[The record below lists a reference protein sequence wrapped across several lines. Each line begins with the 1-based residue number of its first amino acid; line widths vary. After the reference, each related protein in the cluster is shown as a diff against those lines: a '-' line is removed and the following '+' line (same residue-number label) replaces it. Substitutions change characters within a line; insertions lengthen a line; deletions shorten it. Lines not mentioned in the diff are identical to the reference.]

1 VWQCP
6 PGRPVKPGRPGRRR
20 DREAAAARRAT
31 VPPRNGPPPGVRC
44 PAFAVTFVEA
54 DWPLL
59 GGSCTTRGVQ
69 ALWPKKLYSSLQ
81 AEGTLTTHAIGEI
94 HQQLALALPVA

>member
-1 VWQCP
+1 MPARAPRQTRTT
-6 PGRPVKPGRPGRRR
+6 RPAPRPRNRRR
-20 DREAAAARRAT
+20 AARD
-31 VPPRNGPPPGVRC
+31 VPAENGPPPGVRC